1 MAVKMLAFITD
12 EHLTYIINN
21 DLLKN
26 RFLDSFFEAIL
37 FFFKNFI
44 QNEILTQ
51 VIDNNTIY
59 ANWYFNTIVYIQTS
73 KYIKWKINFKYK
85 KHQKTKEN
93 TK

>member
-59 ANWYFNTIVYIQTS
+59 AN
-73 KYIKWKINFKYK
+73 
-85 KHQKTKEN
+85 
-93 TK
+93 